1 MANYYEIL
9 GVSKDATQDDIRGAF
24 RRLARQH
31 HPDVNPDDPSAEAR
45 FKEVNEAYGVLSD
58 ADSRAKYDAEQ
69 AGARARTRRGRT
81 ATGGRGAYG
90 YGGFGRY
97 GGYDSDDFANSA
109 PPFDADLGGLFSDW
123 DDLGDIG
130 RRMAGGVTRRE
141 TDVEVSLAD
150 AFSGSTFNVTLT
162 LGAGGERR
170 FEVTI
175 PPGVDN
181 GSKVSVKP
189 DANTQILL
197 RVSVTPDP
205 MFSRKGSD
213 LYLDAPIPFEA
224 AILGGEATVP
234 TIDGRTILV
243 TIPELS
249 RSGQNIR
256 LRGQGMPT
264 LGNPNA
270 RGDMYVTINPQ
281 MPESLTDR
289 QRELIQEYANSRA

>member
-1 MANYYEIL
+1 MPNHYETL
-9 GVSKDATQDDIRGAF
+9 GVSKDATQDDIRRAF
-24 RRLARQH
+24 RRLARQY
-31 HPDVNPDDPSAEAR
+31 HPDVNPDDPNAEAR

-58 ADSRAKYDAEQ
+58 ADSRARYDAER
-69 AGARARTRRGRT
+69 AGAGTRTRRT
-81 ATGGRGAYG
+81 TTGGRGAYG
-90 YGGFGRY
+90 RSGYAGYGGGFDTRTY
-97 GGYDSDDFANSA
+97 PNLSDLLN
-109 PPFDADLGGLFSDW
+109 DW
-123 DDLGDIG
+123 DDIGDIG
-130 RRMAGGVTRRE
+130 RRMSGGVTRQE

-150 AFSGSTFNVTLT
+150 AFSGATFNVTLGMGT
-162 LGAGGERR
+162 DGERK
-170 FEVTI
+170 FEVAI

-197 RVSVTPDP
+197 RVSVTPDALY
-205 MFSRKGSD
+205 RRDGSD
-213 LYLDAPIPFEA
+213 LYMDAPIPFEA
-224 AILGGEATVP
+224 AILGGEAQVP

-270 RGDMYVTINPQ
+270 RGDMYVTIIPQ
-281 MPESLTDR
+281 MPESLTDK
-289 QRELIQEYANSRA
+289 QRDLIQQYADTR

>member
-9 GVSKDATQDDIRGAF
+9 GVSKDADQEDIRRAF
-24 RRLARQH
+24 RQLAREH
-31 HPDVNPDDPSAEAR
+31 HPDVNPDDPNAEAR

-58 ADSRAKYDAEQ
+58 ADSRARYDAEQ
-69 AGARARTRRGRT
+69 AGAGARARWTTTGARGSYRRG
-81 ATGGRGAYG
+81 G
-90 YGGFGRY
+90 YGRY
-97 GGYDSDDFANSA
+97 GFDPNDVVTQS
-109 PPFDADLGGLFSDW
+109 PPFDADLSGLFSDW

-150 AFSGSTFNVTLT
+150 AFAGATFNVTLT

-170 FEVTI
+170 FEVAI
-175 PPGVDN
+175 PPGVDD

-189 DANTQILL
+189 DANTEIVL
-197 RVSVTPDP
+197 RVSVTPDGLY
-205 MFSRKGSD
+205 RREGAD

-224 AILGGEATVP
+224 AILGGEAQVP

-256 LRGQGMPT
+256 LRGQGMPR
-264 LGNPNA
+264 LGNPA
-270 RGDMYVTINPQ
+270 TRGDMYVTIIPQ
-281 MPESLTDR
+281 MPDSLTDR
-289 QRELIQEYANSRA
+289 QRGLIQEYADTRQV